1 MLHNHLTTLHCCQ
14 HCQPKFFLAEN
25 HLNRVLSCNL
35 LAPCK
40 QMATGS
46 GRRNKK
52 VTLNRDQISGHL
64 TRLSC
69 PLDQQE
75 KTGPGTHTGH
85 RVPPPCVAC
94 QVGAC
99 LCHTDCPLCHSG
111 CLLCHTGQPSVLS
124 RCLVSCKG
132 GRVVTTT
139 ISRRVAK
146 WVLCALWWF

>member
-1 MLHNHLTTLHCCQ
+1 M
-14 HCQPKFFLAEN
+14 FFLV
-25 HLNRVLSCNL
+25 RL

-99 LCHTDCPLCHSG
+99 LCHTDCPLCHTG
-111 CLLCHTGQPSVLS
+111 CPLCHTGQPSVLS
-124 RCLVSCKG
+124 RCLVPGAWLSQPLFLGGLQNGSCG
-132 GRVVTTT
+132 GFKSKDRFLRVLH
-139 ISRRVAK
+139 IVAFPTDVCK
-146 WVLCALWWF
+146 CRADKV